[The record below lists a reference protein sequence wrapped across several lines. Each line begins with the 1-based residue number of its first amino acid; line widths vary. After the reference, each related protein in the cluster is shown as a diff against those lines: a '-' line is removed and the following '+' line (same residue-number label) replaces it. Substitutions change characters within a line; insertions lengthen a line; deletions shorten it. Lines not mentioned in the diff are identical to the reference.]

1 MQIREN
7 VFFFLIRE
15 WDSAPSNNNK
25 KKKKKKK
32 KNRRPKVAHAYR

>member
-7 VFFFLIRE
+7 VFFFLIGE
-15 WDSAPSNNNK
+15 WDSALNNNNN
-25 KKKKKKK
+25 KK

>member
-15 WDSAPSNNNK
+15 WDSALNNNNNN
-25 KKKKKKK
+25 K

>member
-15 WDSAPSNNNK
+15 WDSALNNNNNN
-25 KKKKKKK
+25 KKKKK

>member
-15 WDSAPSNNNK
+15 WDSALNNNNNNNN
-25 KKKKKKK
+25 KKK